1 MSARFREVL
10 RYVVNGLAATLVHYG
25 ALSFNLAVLDI
36 PSAGLANFLAA
47 IVGITASFL
56 GSRYFVFRKTEE
68 PILRQMVKFGG
79 LYGAIALLHGLV
91 LLVWTDFLGH
101 DFRIGFVIAT
111 AMQVSLS
118 YAGNR
123 FLVFV
128 R

>member
-1 MSARFREVL
+1 MNARLAEVL
-10 RYVVNGLAATLVHYG
+10 RYILNGLAATVVHYG
-25 ALSFNLAVLDI
+25 VLTFNLAVLAI

-56 GSRYFVFRKTEE
+56 GSRYFVFRKTREHM
-68 PILRQMVKFGG
+68 LRQMVKFGG
-79 LYGAIALLHGLV
+79 LYGAIAVLHGLV
-91 LLVWTDFLGH
+91 LLVWTDYLGH